1 MPEASYHFD
10 RKWNK
15 SLEKLH
21 RSEQRQARDAVA
33 QYLDDHHHPGLNLER
48 AAGNDTRLWTMRAS
62 LEVRILLVRDGD
74 ITVFLRVGR
83 HDDIYD
89 LIPRIRYTVP
99 ASGSPHL
106 IALRPDTADIDGT
119 EMPTFE
125 RRRMLENSE
134 DSRALAQHWDHHSL
148 SEAGFTDGEIRLI
161 REPTGVEAHRLPD
174 DKLALLFQLDEM
186 TPSEWQHQRL
196 LNDEAER
203 SARFRKAISERG
215 VGATLSEALS
225 AEELRR
231 LLTAPIEDWMIFLHP
246 DQRAVVK
253 RRFSG
258 AARVSGAAGTGK
270 TVVALHR
277 AAELAGRVSEDGD
290 EELPVLFT
298 TYIKSLP
305 ATLERLYD
313 RLPNVGHRGV
323 RFVNIDSLARRYL
336 IDAGESASINYRTED
351 QAFDEACGQ
360 VITPGSRLQ
369 RAGFTKRYL
378 KDEVERVIKGRLIDT
393 PEHYLSIDRLGRTR
407 RFDEAL
413 RREAWELSE
422 AFKERLRQHGIM
434 THVDVARR
442 ALELVR
448 ASEIPA
454 YSSAVVDEV
463 QDLLLVHL
471 QLIRTLVSGSY
482 RNDNP
487 DGLLMVGDAAQR
499 IYPGGFTLQ
508 EAGIEIRGSSV
519 VLRKNYRNT
528 QEIIQASMS
537 CTGSREVVDMDRS
550 YRREEAASDS
560 DRSGLAPQLVE
571 ARDLEDQGEYVADR
585 ILELYGGDDL
595 NLTDMGVLT
604 PYTKTAK
611 TVARVLEGSGIE
623 VDLLTANSD
632 LRDEGV
638 RVATFHRSKGLEFK
652 VVFIVG
658 MSGEGWPRFPYR
670 PLGRTEAEYEE
681 QLIMDEAQLH
691 VAMTRARDGLYLL
704 YSGTPSPLL
713 ERGLDCFQRTRTL
726 RVLGDGHR

>member
-1 MPEASYHFD
+1 MTESTYCID

-15 SLEKLH
+15 SLETLH
-21 RSEQRQARDAVA
+21 PHEQRQANDAVA
-33 QYLDDHHHPGLNLER
+33 QYLDDHHNPGLNLER
-48 AAGNDTRLWTMRAS
+48 SAGGDTRLWTMRAS
-62 LEVRILLVRDGD
+62 REVRILLARDGD

-89 LIPRIRYTVP
+89 LISRIRYTVP
-99 ASGSPHL
+99 ASGSPDL
-106 IALRPDTADIDGT
+106 IALRPDTTDIDGT
-119 EMPTFE
+119 QMPLFK

-134 DSRALAQHWDHHSL
+134 DSQALAQHWDHRFL
-148 SEAGFTDGEIRLI
+148 SEAGFTESEIRLI
-161 REPTGVEAHRLPD
+161 REPTGAGADRLPD
-174 DKLALLFQLDEM
+174 DKLELLFQLDEM
-186 TPSEWQHQRL
+186 TPSDWQHQRL
-196 LNDEAER
+196 LKDEAER
-203 SARFRKAISERG
+203 SARFRKAIAERG
-215 VGATLSEALS
+215 VGTTLSEALS
-225 AEELRR
+225 AEALRK

-277 AAELAGRVSEDGD
+277 AAQLSTREPRDGA
-290 EELPVLFT
+290 EQLPVLFT

-305 ATLERLYD
+305 ATLRRLYR
-313 RLPNVGHRGV
+313 RLPSVGHREV
-323 RFVNIDSLARRYL
+323 SFVNVDSLASRYL
-336 IDAGESASINYRTED
+336 ANAGENARVDYRLEG
-351 QAFDEACGQ
+351 QAFDEACAQ

-393 PEHYLSIDRLGRTR
+393 LDHYLTIDRLGRTR

-413 RREAWELSE
+413 RRETWKLSE
-422 AFKERLRQHGIM
+422 AFNERLRHHGIM

-442 ALELVR
+442 ALQLATENSQR
-448 ASEIPA
+448 M
-454 YSSAVVDEV
+454 YFSAIVDEV

-471 QLIRTLVSGSY
+471 QFIRALTGGEGVSDG
-482 RNDNP
+482 P
-487 DGLLMVGDAAQR
+487 DKLLMVGDAAQR

-519 VLRKNYRNT
+519 VLRRNYRNT
-528 QEIIQASMS
+528 QEIIQASMT
-537 CTGSREVVDMDRS
+537 CTGSQEVVDMDGS
-550 YRREEAASDS
+550 YRRDEATSDS

-571 ARDLEDQGEYVADR
+571 ARDLEDQGKYVADR

-604 PYTKTAK
+604 PYTQTAK
-611 TVARVLEGSGIE
+611 AVARVLEGSGIE

-632 LRDEGV
+632 LSDDGV
-638 RVATFHRSKGLEFK
+638 RVATFHRAKGLEFK
-652 VVFIVG
+652 IVFIAG
-658 MSGEGWPRFPYR
+658 MSARGWPSFPYR
-670 PLGRTEAEYEE
+670 RSGTTDAEFDE
-681 QLIMDEAQLH
+681 QMQMDESQLH

-704 YSGTPSPLL
+704 YCGTPSPLL

-726 RVLGDGHR
+726 RVLDEGHR